1 MQPDADRL
9 LATVHLLKDYLERN
23 RALSE
28 ASELGV
34 TSAFWRLML
43 DSRSNFPHLNAL
55 LVFRRGDY
63 SYGIGEERQGSEA
76 AERSHFERMAYLMR
90 HSVPDEFVRALAE
103 PAFAAPYVFDYQGC
117 ARSASFVVNAATTW
131 HVREQVR
138 AAGLAERPLE
148 VCEIG
153 PGWGAC
159 AYQLHAVLP
168 IRSYTFVDLPE
179 NLVLSSAYLANTL
192 PERSLETIDVAGGPL
207 GEAPEHTLRAALP
220 RAIERLR
227 CSYDLVLNSFSLQEM
242 EAPTVHGYLEWIA
255 QHLAPGGIFVSINS
269 HGKAGMK
276 QPSDY
281 GFERFEIR
289 YLSRFREYP
298 TGFFNTIPYA
308 LTLSARTA
316 RSPVQV
322 AGNLDALGV
331 LMQLGL
337 GPEIQGVADAFASG
351 GPEPRDQAWLVAC
364 LRWLRSPREA
374 RAARLLDEVRTDGPP
389 GLADYLEGHACLARG
404 QLREAAARLRRSAPY
419 LRGFALLRA
428 AVISRS
434 AGGGWEAAI
443 PLDIARAYPEA
454 DALLRDGDVAAFVRH
469 FDTVVA
475 PCHT

>member
-23 RALSE
+23 RAFSE
-28 ASELGV
+28 ESELGV
-34 TSAFWRLML
+34 TSAFWRRML
-43 DSRSNFPHLNAL
+43 DSRSNFPNLNAL

-76 AERSHFERMAYLMR
+76 AELSHFERMAYLMR
-90 HSVPDEFVRALAE
+90 HSVPDEFVRGLAE

-117 ARSASFVVNAATTW
+117 ARSASFIVNAATTW

-138 AAGLAERPLE
+138 AAGLAERSLD

-159 AYQLHAVLP
+159 AYQLHVVLP
-168 IRSYTFVDLPE
+168 IKTYTFVDLPE

-192 PERSLETIDVAGGPL
+192 PERNLETFDVKGGPL
-207 GEAPEHTLRAALP
+207 GEAPERTLRAALP

-242 EAPTVHGYLEWIA
+242 EASTVHGYLEWIA

-269 HGKAGMK
+269 HGKAAMK
-276 QPSDY
+276 RPSDY

-289 YLSRFREYP
+289 HFSRFREYP

-308 LTLSARTA
+308 LTLSPRTT
-316 RSPVQV
+316 RSPVQD
-322 AGNLDALGV
+322 AANLNALGV

-337 GPEIQGVADAFASG
+337 GPEIHDVAEAFANG
-351 GPEPRDQAWLVAC
+351 TLEPRDEAWLVAC
-364 LRWLRSPREA
+364 LRWLRSPHEA
-374 RAARLLDEVRTDGPP
+374 QASPLLDEVRTGGPE

-404 QLREAAARLRRSAPY
+404 EPKEAAARLRRTAPH

-434 AGGGWEAAI
+434 AGGSWQAAI
-443 PLDIARAYPEA
+443 PLDVARAYPEA
-454 DALLRDGDVAAFVRH
+454 EALVRDGDVAAFVRH

-475 PCHT
+475 PCRT